1 MTYECEF
8 KETAAQ
14 PTLSMRV
21 TTAVQ
26 DLPQAMGN
34 VYQAVALYLQELGEA
49 PAGAPFS
56 IYYNMDMEALDVEI
70 GYPVAK
76 ALPGKGEI
84 NASEMPGGKIAT
96 CIYTGP
102 YSDMAP
108 AYDALTQ
115 WVQEHG
121 YTPTGVTYEI
131 YLNDPMETAPEGL
144 QTQIVFP
151 LA

>member
-1 MTYECEF
+1 MTYECEI

-14 PTLSMRV
+14 PTLSMRI

-49 PAGAPFS
+49 PVGAPFS

-84 NASEMPGGKIAT
+84 KASEMPGGKIAT

-115 WVQEHG
+115 WVQEQS

-151 LA
+151 LV